1 MKNNHNIAFRFII
14 CVFNTISTV
23 FLSYNFRQI
32 SLNPVPK
39 FPNQNS
45 LFLARDWLY
54 FDFKQQ
60 CTAFINFIPT
70 IKYRLL
76 SLYFLGIFCN
86 RNYLYTLGQPIAI
99 YDKNQPKQQHHFTE
113 QWFYLYH
120 GLIYKS
126 R

>member
-14 CVFNTISTV
+14 CVFNAISTV

-32 SLNPVPK
+32 SLNRVPK

-45 LFLARDWLY
+45 FFLARDWLY

-60 CTAFINFIPT
+60 CTAFINFIST

-86 RNYLYTLGQPIAI
+86 RNHLYTLGEQIAI
-99 YDKNQPKQQHHFTE
+99 YDKNQPKQQHYFTE
-113 QWFYLYH
+113 QWFYLYDR
-120 GLIYKS
+120 LIYKS